1 MIHYIFIF
9 QDSGLG
15 GGELLANHQDGLR
28 ALGHDVQLVAG
39 WQRLVFGRGQVI
51 RRGLSKWWR
60 LVGAKPISS
69 KGYFEMATASSINR
83 LSEPFVERC
92 FFRFAE
98 VTTWCFW
105 ALKFLSQRHFLQR
118 RVYPLGRGL
127 PSTRFEGCLIRSRT
141 KCFRGIWWVHW
152 CICSCLWLVAK
163 WLKISHT
170 KGYDSEHLQHDALW
184 FFFAS
189 INLNLCCAAPGI
201 RSSVCLESPMTKG
214 WTRALRCVAVII
226 GIIGFPVATGD
237 GPIFLSSLDTQWS
250 ATPTWMDLLGK
261 HQADRSGELR

>member
-1 MIHYIFIF
+1 M
-9 QDSGLG
+9 
-15 GGELLANHQDGLR
+15 ANHQDGLR

-98 VTTWCFW
+98 DTTWCFW

-118 RVYPLGRGL
+118 RGYPLGRGL

-170 KGYDSEHLQHDALW
+170 KGYDSEHLQDDALW
-184 FFFAS
+184 IFFAS
-189 INLNLCCAAPGI
+189 KKVNLCCAAPWHPQLSLSWI
-201 RSSVCLESPMTKG
+201 AHDD
-214 WTRALRCVAVII
+214 ALRGSDHWNNWIPCGHWRWAN
-226 GIIGFPVATGD
+226 
-237 GPIFLSSLDTQWS
+237 LSKQLGHAMVGHTHMNG
-250 ATPTWMDLLGK
+250 PTWE
-261 HQADRSGELR
+261 APSW